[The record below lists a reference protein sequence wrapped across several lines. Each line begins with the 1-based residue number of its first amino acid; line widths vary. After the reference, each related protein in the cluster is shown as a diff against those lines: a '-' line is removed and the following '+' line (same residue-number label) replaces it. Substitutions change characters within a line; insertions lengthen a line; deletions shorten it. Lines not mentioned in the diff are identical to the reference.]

1 MNNLKE
7 MFDILFLVFVT
18 MVTKVTMGTIVHRVT
33 IVPMI
38 SLVTLFFM
46 VAIFTIVICMY
57 SWYIQVS
64 RGHFL
69 SEGNFFISGELLELE
84 KFKLKKSLEF
94 DFLLVF

>member
-57 SWYIQVS
+57 SWYMQFDAVS
-64 RGHFL
+64 CPGGTSCHNVN
-69 SEGNFFISGELLELE
+69 SWYLEN
-84 KFKLKKSLEF
+84 
-94 DFLLVF
+94 